1 MDERDRA
8 GRLKPKLRPA
18 YHQTRNPVTPSGRGF
33 RAKFFSR
40 KNRRLVRCESLLE
53 FDALFLM
60 EFARG
65 IRDFE
70 EQPVTI
76 EYQLGHRKCR
86 YTPDFGAE
94 WEDGSRWFVEVKP
107 SEKLSEPRN
116 LEKFDVLEQWFASRG
131 DRLVVLTEQQI
142 RRPIRLRQVR
152 DLLGE
157 LISSKFTANC
167 VPPPVVAAGV
177 SITELRAAGSDD
189 KSIRYLL
196 ANRSLACDL
205 DRVIDDGTIV
215 RPYREAED
223 VALFI

>member
-1 MDERDRA
+1 MDERDRDA
-8 GRLKPKLRPA
+8 GLKPKLRPA

-65 IRDFE
+65 IRSFE

-76 EYQLGHRKCR
+76 EYQLRHRKHR

-116 LEKFDVLEQWFASRG
+116 LEKFDILEEWFASRG
-131 DRLVVLTEQQI
+131 DRLVVLTEKQI
-142 RRPIRLRQVR
+142 RRPIRLRQIR

-157 LISSKFTANC
+157 LISSEFTANC
-167 VPPPVVAAGV
+167 VPPPAIASGA
-177 SITELRAAGSDD
+177 SIAELRAAGSDD
-189 KSIRYLL
+189 RSIRYLL

-205 DRVIDDGTIV
+205 DRVIDDGTII